1 MKERALVLYCA
12 ALGLVP
18 ATASA
23 EVASEAGFFD
33 AVARRAYQAGQ
44 YEQALESFQ
53 LVQEIAPSL
62 RVLYNIAL
70 CADLAGRSDMAFS
83 LYQEYL
89 QGADPDAARRAAAEA
104 RSVLLKPKLAL
115 LAVESDPSGAS
126 IYVDRKELGQFGV
139 TPSTL
144 ALSEGEHRLL
154 LERAG
159 FAPESVPIV
168 VQLGSLAT
176 TSVSLPPLL
185 GEVSVELRPASGT
198 LQFLRNG
205 VPFLV
210 SLAEGVYRLPAG
222 EYQMLAT
229 APGYVPTQTPIVV
242 HESAR
247 ARQDVTLLPLPRAL
261 GRLLVSTGQLAA
273 DVFLDGQRVAVTPAT
288 LEDLAVGEH
297 TLEVRAQGRVAQR
310 KVTIKKGRASYI
322 EINLGS
328 PAP

>member
-1 MKERALVLYCA
+1 MKKLAFVLYCA
-12 ALGLVP
+12 ALGFAP

-23 EVASEAGFFD
+23 EVASETGFFD
-33 AVARRAYQAGQ
+33 ALARRAYQAGQ

-53 LVQEIAPSL
+53 LVQEIAPSP

-89 QGADPDAARRAAAEA
+89 QGADPDAVRRAEAETRA
-104 RSVLLKPKLAL
+104 QRLKPKLAL

-126 IYVDRKELGQFGV
+126 IYVDRKELGQFGI

-159 FAPESVPIV
+159 FAPQSVPVV

-210 SLAEGVYRLPAG
+210 SLTEGVYRLPAG

-229 APGYVPTQTPIVV
+229 APGYVAAQSPIVV
-242 HESAR
+242 QENER
-247 ARQDVTLLPLPRAL
+247 APQEVTLVPLPRAS
-261 GRLLVSTGQLAA
+261 GRLLVSTGQLSAE
-273 DVFLDGQRVAVTPAT
+273 VFLDGQRVAVTPAT
-288 LEDLAVGEH
+288 LEELAVGEH
-297 TLEVRAQGRVAQR
+297 TLEVRAQGRVSQC
-310 KVTIKKGRASYI
+310 KVTIETGRATYI

-328 PAP
+328 AAP